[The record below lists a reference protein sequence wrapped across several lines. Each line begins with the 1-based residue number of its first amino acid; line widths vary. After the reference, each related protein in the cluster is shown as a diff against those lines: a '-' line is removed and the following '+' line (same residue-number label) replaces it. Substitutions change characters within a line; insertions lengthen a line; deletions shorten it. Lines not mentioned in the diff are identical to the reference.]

1 MTHQERKA
9 KNPDYQICALK
20 DSAFKGLAKNNKKF
34 FEKLAANLIGIDY
47 RTLKGS
53 LFVDTELNGTNK
65 DDKIMVA
72 DLVLCIP
79 NVLVI
84 NFEANTYESNS
95 LDLKNTYYTYKLTLH
110 YQEPGETYKNINI
123 YQINFDLKHLKF
135 NKNIINRF
143 VTIDPV
149 THEELP
155 GTPKIIH
162 VDLENYKKNPYN
174 EDISDW
180 LKRAFG
186 LFLSTSIEDSKKLAG
201 NDQDLKG
208 VADFMKQF
216 SSNIDNLKYLDEQEA
231 LMKAFRTD
239 AKIAEEKAAKAGL
252 EKGEQIG
259 LEKGEQIGL
268 EKGEQIGLEKGE
280 KNGEKK
286 KAIEIAKNAI
296 DHGLKNEDIS
306 KITGLSVK
314 EIENL
319 R

>member
-1 MTHQERKA
+1 M
-9 KNPDYQICALK
+9 
-20 DSAFKGLAKNNKKF
+20 
-34 FEKLAANLIGIDY
+34 
-47 RTLKGS
+47 
-53 LFVDTELNGTNK
+53 
-65 DDKIMVA
+65 
-72 DLVLCIP
+72 
-79 NVLVI
+79 
-84 NFEANTYESNS
+84 
-95 LDLKNTYYTYKLTLH
+95 
-110 YQEPGETYKNINI
+110 
-123 YQINFDLKHLKF
+123 
-135 NKNIINRF
+135 
-143 VTIDPV
+143 
-149 THEELP
+149 
-155 GTPKIIH
+155 
-162 VDLENYKKNPYN
+162 
-174 EDISDW
+174 
-180 LKRAFG
+180 KRAFG
-186 LFLSTSIEDSKKLAG
+186 LFLSTSIEESRKLAG

-259 LEKGEQIGL
+259 LEKG
-268 EKGEQIGLEKGE
+268 K

-296 DHGLKNEDIS
+296 GHGWENEDIS

>member
-1 MTHQERKA
+1 M
-9 KNPDYQICALK
+9 
-20 DSAFKGLAKNNKKF
+20 
-34 FEKLAANLIGIDY
+34 
-47 RTLKGS
+47 
-53 LFVDTELNGTNK
+53 
-65 DDKIMVA
+65 
-72 DLVLCIP
+72 
-79 NVLVI
+79 
-84 NFEANTYESNS
+84 
-95 LDLKNTYYTYKLTLH
+95 
-110 YQEPGETYKNINI
+110 
-123 YQINFDLKHLKF
+123 
-135 NKNIINRF
+135 
-143 VTIDPV
+143 
-149 THEELP
+149 
-155 GTPKIIH
+155 
-162 VDLENYKKNPYN
+162 
-174 EDISDW
+174 
-180 LKRAFG
+180 KRAFG
-186 LFLSTSIEDSKKLAG
+186 LFLSTSIEESKKLAG

-268 EKGEQIGLEKGE
+268 EKGKQIGLEKGE
-280 KNGEKK
+280 TK

-296 DHGLKNEDIS
+296 AMDLKNEDIS

>member
-1 MTHQERKA
+1 M
-9 KNPDYQICALK
+9 
-20 DSAFKGLAKNNKKF
+20 
-34 FEKLAANLIGIDY
+34 
-47 RTLKGS
+47 
-53 LFVDTELNGTNK
+53 
-65 DDKIMVA
+65 
-72 DLVLCIP
+72 
-79 NVLVI
+79 
-84 NFEANTYESNS
+84 
-95 LDLKNTYYTYKLTLH
+95 
-110 YQEPGETYKNINI
+110 
-123 YQINFDLKHLKF
+123 
-135 NKNIINRF
+135 
-143 VTIDPV
+143 
-149 THEELP
+149 
-155 GTPKIIH
+155 
-162 VDLENYKKNPYN
+162 
-174 EDISDW
+174 
-180 LKRAFG
+180 KRAFG
-186 LFLSTSIEDSKKLAG
+186 LFLSTSIEESRKLAG

-259 LEKGEQIGL
+259 LEKG
-268 EKGEQIGLEKGE
+268 K

-296 DHGLKNEDIS
+296 AMDLKNEDIS

>member
-1 MTHQERKA
+1 M
-9 KNPDYQICALK
+9 
-20 DSAFKGLAKNNKKF
+20 
-34 FEKLAANLIGIDY
+34 
-47 RTLKGS
+47 
-53 LFVDTELNGTNK
+53 
-65 DDKIMVA
+65 
-72 DLVLCIP
+72 
-79 NVLVI
+79 
-84 NFEANTYESNS
+84 
-95 LDLKNTYYTYKLTLH
+95 
-110 YQEPGETYKNINI
+110 
-123 YQINFDLKHLKF
+123 
-135 NKNIINRF
+135 
-143 VTIDPV
+143 
-149 THEELP
+149 
-155 GTPKIIH
+155 
-162 VDLENYKKNPYN
+162 
-174 EDISDW
+174 
-180 LKRAFG
+180 KRAFG
-186 LFLSTSIEDSKKLAG
+186 LFLSTSIEESRKLAG

-259 LEKGEQIGL
+259 LEKG
-268 EKGEQIGLEKGE
+268 K

-306 KITGLSVK
+306 KITGLPVK

>member
-1 MTHQERKA
+1 M
-9 KNPDYQICALK
+9 
-20 DSAFKGLAKNNKKF
+20 
-34 FEKLAANLIGIDY
+34 
-47 RTLKGS
+47 
-53 LFVDTELNGTNK
+53 
-65 DDKIMVA
+65 
-72 DLVLCIP
+72 
-79 NVLVI
+79 
-84 NFEANTYESNS
+84 
-95 LDLKNTYYTYKLTLH
+95 
-110 YQEPGETYKNINI
+110 
-123 YQINFDLKHLKF
+123 
-135 NKNIINRF
+135 
-143 VTIDPV
+143 
-149 THEELP
+149 
-155 GTPKIIH
+155 
-162 VDLENYKKNPYN
+162 
-174 EDISDW
+174 
-180 LKRAFG
+180 KRAFG
-186 LFLSTSIEDSKKLAG
+186 LFLSTSIEESKKLAG

-259 LEKGEQIGL
+259 LEKGE
-268 EKGEQIGLEKGE
+268 

-314 EIENL
+314 QIENL

>member
-162 VDLENYKKNPYN
+162 VDHENYKKNPYN

-186 LFLSTSIEDSKKLAG
+186 LFLSTSIEESKKLAG
-201 NDQDLKG
+201 NDQDLKE

-252 EKGEQIG
+252 EKGE
-259 LEKGEQIGL
+259 
-268 EKGEQIGLEKGE
+268 

-296 DHGLKNEDIS
+296 GHGWGNEDIS

>member
-1 MTHQERKA
+1 M
-9 KNPDYQICALK
+9 
-20 DSAFKGLAKNNKKF
+20 
-34 FEKLAANLIGIDY
+34 
-47 RTLKGS
+47 
-53 LFVDTELNGTNK
+53 
-65 DDKIMVA
+65 
-72 DLVLCIP
+72 
-79 NVLVI
+79 
-84 NFEANTYESNS
+84 
-95 LDLKNTYYTYKLTLH
+95 
-110 YQEPGETYKNINI
+110 
-123 YQINFDLKHLKF
+123 
-135 NKNIINRF
+135 
-143 VTIDPV
+143 
-149 THEELP
+149 
-155 GTPKIIH
+155 
-162 VDLENYKKNPYN
+162 
-174 EDISDW
+174 
-180 LKRAFG
+180 KRAFG
-186 LFLSTSIEDSKKLAG
+186 LFLSTSIEESKKLAG

-259 LEKGEQIGL
+259 LEKG
-268 EKGEQIGLEKGE
+268 K

-296 DHGLKNEDIS
+296 AMDLKNEDIS

>member
-1 MTHQERKA
+1 M
-9 KNPDYQICALK
+9 
-20 DSAFKGLAKNNKKF
+20 
-34 FEKLAANLIGIDY
+34 
-47 RTLKGS
+47 
-53 LFVDTELNGTNK
+53 
-65 DDKIMVA
+65 
-72 DLVLCIP
+72 
-79 NVLVI
+79 
-84 NFEANTYESNS
+84 
-95 LDLKNTYYTYKLTLH
+95 H

-186 LFLSTSIEDSKKLAG
+186 LFLSTSIEESKKLAG

-268 EKGEQIGLEKGE
+268 EKGE

-306 KITGLSVK
+306 KITGLPVK

>member
-1 MTHQERKA
+1 M
-9 KNPDYQICALK
+9 
-20 DSAFKGLAKNNKKF
+20 
-34 FEKLAANLIGIDY
+34 
-47 RTLKGS
+47 
-53 LFVDTELNGTNK
+53 
-65 DDKIMVA
+65 
-72 DLVLCIP
+72 
-79 NVLVI
+79 
-84 NFEANTYESNS
+84 
-95 LDLKNTYYTYKLTLH
+95 
-110 YQEPGETYKNINI
+110 
-123 YQINFDLKHLKF
+123 
-135 NKNIINRF
+135 
-143 VTIDPV
+143 
-149 THEELP
+149 
-155 GTPKIIH
+155 
-162 VDLENYKKNPYN
+162 
-174 EDISDW
+174 
-180 LKRAFG
+180 KRAFG
-186 LFLSTSIEDSKKLAG
+186 LFLSTSIEESKKLAG

-268 EKGEQIGLEKGE
+268 EKGEQIGLEKGKQIGLKKGE

-296 DHGLKNEDIS
+296 EHGLKNEDIS

>member
-1 MTHQERKA
+1 M
-9 KNPDYQICALK
+9 
-20 DSAFKGLAKNNKKF
+20 
-34 FEKLAANLIGIDY
+34 
-47 RTLKGS
+47 
-53 LFVDTELNGTNK
+53 
-65 DDKIMVA
+65 
-72 DLVLCIP
+72 
-79 NVLVI
+79 
-84 NFEANTYESNS
+84 
-95 LDLKNTYYTYKLTLH
+95 
-110 YQEPGETYKNINI
+110 
-123 YQINFDLKHLKF
+123 
-135 NKNIINRF
+135 
-143 VTIDPV
+143 
-149 THEELP
+149 
-155 GTPKIIH
+155 
-162 VDLENYKKNPYN
+162 
-174 EDISDW
+174 
-180 LKRAFG
+180 KRAFG
-186 LFLSTSIEDSKKLAG
+186 LFLSTSIEESKKLAG

-268 EKGEQIGLEKGE
+268 KKGE

-296 DHGLKNEDIS
+296 AMDLKNEDIS

>member
-1 MTHQERKA
+1 M
-9 KNPDYQICALK
+9 
-20 DSAFKGLAKNNKKF
+20 
-34 FEKLAANLIGIDY
+34 
-47 RTLKGS
+47 
-53 LFVDTELNGTNK
+53 
-65 DDKIMVA
+65 
-72 DLVLCIP
+72 
-79 NVLVI
+79 
-84 NFEANTYESNS
+84 
-95 LDLKNTYYTYKLTLH
+95 
-110 YQEPGETYKNINI
+110 
-123 YQINFDLKHLKF
+123 
-135 NKNIINRF
+135 
-143 VTIDPV
+143 
-149 THEELP
+149 
-155 GTPKIIH
+155 
-162 VDLENYKKNPYN
+162 
-174 EDISDW
+174 
-180 LKRAFG
+180 KRAFG
-186 LFLSTSIEDSKKLAG
+186 LFLSTSIEESKKLAG

-259 LEKGEQIGL
+259 LK
-268 EKGEQIGLEKGE
+268 KGE

>member
-1 MTHQERKA
+1 MTYQERKA
-9 KNPDYQICALK
+9 QNPDYQICALK
-20 DSAFKGLAKNNKKF
+20 DIAFKALAKNNKKF
-34 FEKLAANLIGIDY
+34 FEMLAANLIGIDY

-65 DDKIMVA
+65 DDKLMVA

-79 NVLVI
+79 NVLII

-110 YQEPGETYKNINI
+110 YQKSGETYNKINI
-123 YQINFDLKHLKF
+123 YQINFDIKHLKF
-135 NKNIINRF
+135 NKNVINWF
-143 VTIDPV
+143 VTIDPN

-180 LKRAFG
+180 LNRAFG
-186 LFLSTSIEDSKKLAG
+186 LLLSTSIKESKRLAG
-201 NDQDLKG
+201 NNPTLKE
-208 VADFMKQF
+208 VADFMEKF
-216 SSNIDNLKYLDEQEA
+216 SSNIDNLAYLDEQEA

-252 EKGEQIG
+252 EKGEKLGVKKGEKIG
-259 LEKGEQIGL
+259 LEKGE
-268 EKGEQIGLEKGE
+268 KIGLEKGE
-280 KNGEKK
+280 KNGKRK
-286 KAIEIAKNAI
+286 NAIENAKNAI
-296 DHGLKNEDIS
+296 ALGLKNEDIS
-306 KITGLSVK
+306 KITGLSIE

>member
-1 MTHQERKA
+1 M
-9 KNPDYQICALK
+9 
-20 DSAFKGLAKNNKKF
+20 
-34 FEKLAANLIGIDY
+34 
-47 RTLKGS
+47 
-53 LFVDTELNGTNK
+53 
-65 DDKIMVA
+65 
-72 DLVLCIP
+72 
-79 NVLVI
+79 
-84 NFEANTYESNS
+84 
-95 LDLKNTYYTYKLTLH
+95 
-110 YQEPGETYKNINI
+110 
-123 YQINFDLKHLKF
+123 
-135 NKNIINRF
+135 
-143 VTIDPV
+143 
-149 THEELP
+149 
-155 GTPKIIH
+155 
-162 VDLENYKKNPYN
+162 
-174 EDISDW
+174 
-180 LKRAFG
+180 KRAFG
-186 LFLSTSIEDSKKLAG
+186 LFLSTSIEESRKLAG

-259 LEKGEQIGL
+259 LEKGE
-268 EKGEQIGLEKGE
+268 

-296 DHGLKNEDIS
+296 AMDLKNEDIS

>member
-1 MTHQERKA
+1 M
-9 KNPDYQICALK
+9 
-20 DSAFKGLAKNNKKF
+20 
-34 FEKLAANLIGIDY
+34 
-47 RTLKGS
+47 
-53 LFVDTELNGTNK
+53 
-65 DDKIMVA
+65 
-72 DLVLCIP
+72 
-79 NVLVI
+79 
-84 NFEANTYESNS
+84 
-95 LDLKNTYYTYKLTLH
+95 
-110 YQEPGETYKNINI
+110 
-123 YQINFDLKHLKF
+123 
-135 NKNIINRF
+135 
-143 VTIDPV
+143 
-149 THEELP
+149 
-155 GTPKIIH
+155 
-162 VDLENYKKNPYN
+162 
-174 EDISDW
+174 
-180 LKRAFG
+180 KRAFG
-186 LFLSTSIEDSKKLAG
+186 LFLSTSIEESKKLAG

-259 LEKGEQIGL
+259 LEKGKQIGL
-268 EKGEQIGLEKGE
+268 EKGEQIGLKKGE

-296 DHGLKNEDIS
+296 AMDLKNEDIS

>member
-1 MTHQERKA
+1 M
-9 KNPDYQICALK
+9 
-20 DSAFKGLAKNNKKF
+20 
-34 FEKLAANLIGIDY
+34 
-47 RTLKGS
+47 
-53 LFVDTELNGTNK
+53 
-65 DDKIMVA
+65 
-72 DLVLCIP
+72 
-79 NVLVI
+79 
-84 NFEANTYESNS
+84 
-95 LDLKNTYYTYKLTLH
+95 
-110 YQEPGETYKNINI
+110 
-123 YQINFDLKHLKF
+123 
-135 NKNIINRF
+135 
-143 VTIDPV
+143 
-149 THEELP
+149 
-155 GTPKIIH
+155 
-162 VDLENYKKNPYN
+162 
-174 EDISDW
+174 
-180 LKRAFG
+180 KRAFG
-186 LFLSTSIEDSKKLAG
+186 LFLSTSIEESKKLAG

-259 LEKGEQIGL
+259 LK
-268 EKGEQIGLEKGE
+268 KGE

-296 DHGLKNEDIS
+296 AMDLKNEDIS